1 MFRRGVG
8 TMVLTERMQALGDHA
23 RSSHQRLIAERRHE
37 VNQERDQERDQENRG
52 QGIRDQQSRAPE
64 FFAAGNSAAGERGE
78 TIMLETAELN
88 PSPPE
93 ASPADDVIIIESIAS
108 FLAVDEPAPEP
119 AAANGGGRAPEP
131 AVAQSPVDDA
141 PAQPAARENQEKQ
154 EKQEKDDALAAR
166 RAIIHEWQNWAALNP
181 DELADP
187 NVATYFF
194 RHLEAKRPRLLDFPA
209 EDKLKKVRTWLVES
223 KLVKG

>member
-23 RSSHQRLIAERRHE
+23 RSSHQRLIAERR
-37 VNQERDQERDQENRG
+37 QEMNQERDQENRG
-52 QGIRDQQSRAPE
+52 QGVRDQQSREPD
-64 FFAAGNSAAGERGE
+64 FFAAGKSAAGERGE
-78 TIMLETAELN
+78 TMMLATTELI

-93 ASPADDVIIIESIAS
+93 ASPADDVIIIETIET
-108 FLAVDEPAPEP
+108 FLAAEEAVPEP
-119 AAANGGGRAPEP
+119 AVPKNDNASAPEP
-131 AVAQSPVDDA
+131 AVAQGAGSGSA
-141 PAQPAARENQEKQ
+141 ASAPAARESLKNQEK
-154 EKQEKDDALAAR
+154 DGDLAAR

-209 EDKLKKVRTWLVES
+209 ENKMLAVRTWLLSERCI
-223 KLVKG
+223 KA

>member
-1 MFRRGVG
+1 MRIR
-8 TMVLTERMQALGDHA
+8 D
-23 RSSHQRLIAERRHE
+23 
-37 VNQERDQERDQENRG
+37 QERDQEPEQERDQENRG
-52 QGIRDQQSRAPE
+52 QGVRDQQSRAPE

-141 PAQPAARENQEKQ
+141 PAQPAARESHENQEKQ
-154 EKQEKDDALAAR
+154 EKQEKDDDLAAR

-181 DELADP
+181 DELADA

-209 EDKLKKVRTWLVES
+209 EDKMKKVRTWLLSERCI
-223 KLVKG
+223 KA